1 MRSAFLSHSLIVAGC
16 VSTLALSAG
25 AQAPAQQATPA
36 PAKAAPQASPLSA
49 AEISSMVKITLA
61 IDALRDSA
69 DVQMSMVGNK
79 KDEVLKSI
87 RAQLRSQIEAVYKA
101 NGTTEADYN
110 KKTFVLSTNSTAR
123 QLYDSTLA
131 KVTGAP
137 LPGQLVA
144 AAAKPVI
151 KVPDGPVGVHIGH
164 IVNSFG
170 DTPDKQGLLPVA
182 VAEAKTA
189 AQHAAL
195 AARAPTNLDGMK
207 THAGHVLNAI
217 DPTIEPK
224 GPGLGYGVKKAAQG
238 IMTHI
243 DLAAKSPGASG
254 NVIAHAEHIKT
265 SAENT
270 VARCD
275 QIIAIAKQVQA
286 ATSAPAA
293 AALVNQLVSLTSQL
307 MAGVDANNDGKVTW
321 EKGEG
326 GLQQVQQHI
335 DLMLAA
341 ELKGR

>member
-25 AQAPAQQATPA
+25 AQSPAQQATPA
-36 PAKAAPQASPLSA
+36 KAAAQASPLSA
-49 AEISSMVKITLA
+49 TDITNMVKITMA
-61 IDALRDSA
+61 IDNLRDSA

-79 KDEVLKSI
+79 KDEVLKEI
-87 RAQLRSQIEAVYKA
+87 RAKLRTEIEGVYKA

-110 KKTFVLSTNSTAR
+110 KKTYVLSSNAEAR
-123 QLYDSTLA
+123 RLYDSTMA
-131 KVTGAP
+131 KISGVP

-144 AAAKPVI
+144 AAAKPTI

-164 IVNSFG
+164 IVNSFL

-182 VAEAKTA
+182 IAEAKTA

-195 AARAPTNLDGMK
+195 AARAPTNLEGMK
-207 THAGHVLNAI
+207 THAGHVLNAV
-217 DPTIEPK
+217 DPSIEPK
-224 GPGLGYGVKKAAQG
+224 GPGMGYGVKKAAQG
-238 IMTHI
+238 IANHI
-243 DLAAKSPGASG
+243 ELAAKSPGASK
-254 NVIAHAEHIKT
+254 NVVMHAEHIRT

-275 QIIAIAKQVQA
+275 QIVAIAKQVQA

-307 MAGVDANNDGKVTW
+307 MTGADANNDGKVTW

-326 GLQQVQQHI
+326 GLNQVQQHI
-335 DLMLAA
+335 DLMLKA
-341 ELKGR
+341 ETGGR